1 MFGVAQEKEKT
12 GKKGP
17 NPNVTPASAEETFKS
32 YCAAG
37 HGKDANGAGSATVDL
52 KFPPPDLTTLAK
64 RHDGKFPSDYVS
76 NVLRNGVKAPAHG
89 SSDIPLGTL
98 LLLWTATTRRWS
110 ITDLESCPLPR
121 VFAG

>member
-37 HGKDANGAGSATVDL
+37 HGKDAKGAGPATVDL
-52 KFPPPDLTTLAK
+52 KSTPPDLTHW
-64 RHDGKFPSDYVS
+64 RSV
-76 NVLRNGVKAPAHG
+76 
-89 SSDIPLGTL
+89 
-98 LLLWTATTRRWS
+98 TTENFRLIMFR
-110 ITDLESCPLPR
+110 TC
-121 VFAG
+121 FAMA